1 MSETSVLRQRIS
13 SVMDILASAAVTE
26 ICKLVED
33 CCGALSVEVFQ
44 SKEQIKMLEKQLSL
58 SESRYKSVSGK
69 EGQTLVT
76 SGSSKTNSPS
86 GNYPAAYG
94 NDADNTDDD
103 EDFQQFIVSEEELS
117 PEQQHCK
124 QEWSTSLG
132 QDDWNI
138 IQIKEEQEDFRII
151 QEEEDSVFTPAW
163 VKSDYD
169 QYPTQSSQTQSEE
182 YKDRMASTEQI
193 KTEPKEDDSSEP
205 TRDSQPHCKLKG
217 RKSMDLK
224 SPVPSRSHTEDKSF
238 CCSDCGECFTQMG
251 TLDSHMRTHTREKS
265 YHCQDC
271 DKVFT
276 RLDRFKSHRKAHTGE
291 KPHRCGE
298 CGKCFSQV
306 GYLNYH
312 IKTHTGEKPHRCH
325 DCGKCFFRI
334 GELKL
339 HRRIHTGEKPHR
351 CKVCGKCF
359 ARPSNLSSHI
369 RIHTGEKSYSCHYC
383 GKYFRHKGNLTTHMR
398 IHTRKII

>member
-1 MSETSVLRQRIS
+1 MVFLERLWAMMSFYFQDASPDMQGAAFESLH
-13 SVMDILASAAVTE
+13 LAPP
-26 ICKLVED
+26 D
-33 CCGALSVEVFQ
+33 
-44 SKEQIKMLEKQLSL
+44 KE
-58 SESRYKSVSGK
+58 
-69 EGQTLVT
+69 
-76 SGSSKTNSPS
+76 
-86 GNYPAAYG
+86 
-94 NDADNTDDD
+94 
-103 EDFQQFIVSEEELS
+103 FQQFIVSEEEFP
-117 PEQQHCK
+117 PEQQHYK
-124 QEWSTSLG
+124 QDWSPSLG
-132 QDDWNI
+132 QYNWNP
-138 IQIKEEQEDFRII
+138 IQIKEEQEEFRII

-182 YKDRMASTEQI
+182 YKDTMEFTEEI

-205 TRDSQPHCKLKG
+205 TSDSHPQCKLKKTWTEKG
-217 RKSMDLK
+217 QSSNGGKSLDLK
-224 SPVPSRSHTEDKSF
+224 SPVQRRSHTEDKSF

-251 TLDSHMRTHTREKS
+251 TLDSHMRTHIREKS

-276 RLDRFKSHRKAHTGE
+276 RLDRFKLHRKAHTGE

-312 IKTHTGEKPHRCH
+312 IKTHTGKKPHRCH
-325 DCGKCFFRI
+325 DCGKCFFRV
-334 GELKL
+334 GELTL

-351 CKVCGKCF
+351 CLVCGKCF

-369 RIHTGEKSYSCHYC
+369 RIHTGEKSYSCHHC

-398 IHTRKII
+398 IHTRKITLSL